1 MFSRSSK
8 FDWLVLVLQTVS
20 LNCTIGGILMS
31 YKDKLEKL
39 LECYGISWDELR
51 TLNEAQIKAI
61 EVAYYDRY
69 GENIAISFDF

>member
-1 MFSRSSK
+1 
-8 FDWLVLVLQTVS
+8 
-20 LNCTIGGILMS
+20 MS

-69 GENIAISFDF
+69 GKNIAISFDF